1 MTSERTKKEPWNY
14 RALIER
20 KLSQQ
25 RVKKLLQLS
34 IVLSNVSQTAE
45 DEKTLELYEEA
56 SDSIDRL
63 IIAEA
68 KYQKRT
74 MQSDPSEEGGRP

>member
-1 MTSERTKKEPWNY
+1 MTSERTKKEPWNN

-25 RVKKLLQLS
+25 RLEKLLQLS

-45 DEKTLELYEEA
+45 DEKILEMYRKA
-56 SDSIDRL
+56 SEIIDRL
-63 IIAEA
+63 IVAEA
-68 KYQKRT
+68 TYQEKT
-74 MQSDPSEEGGRP
+74 MQRAPLST

>member
-1 MTSERTKKEPWNY
+1 MDNT

-25 RVKKLLQLS
+25 RLKKLLQLS

-45 DEKTLELYEEA
+45 DGKIMELYWKA
-56 SDSIDRL
+56 SEILDRL
-63 IIAEA
+63 IVCEA
-68 KYQKRT
+68 KYQEKT
-74 MQSDPSEEGGRP
+74 MQSDPLSQDERSG

>member
-1 MTSERTKKEPWNY
+1 MTSERTKKEPWNN

-25 RVKKLLQLS
+25 RLEKLLQLS

-45 DEKTLELYEEA
+45 DEKILEMYRKA
-56 SDSIDRL
+56 SEIIDRL
-63 IIAEA
+63 IVAEA
-68 KYQKRT
+68 TCQEKT
-74 MQSDPSEEGGRP
+74 MQRAPLST